1 MKGTIVAQNG
11 ILKGV
16 IKPAVSLVGTLKPTV
31 VINGLI
37 GMNQPIIVPSTQE
50 VYEGSYDVTP
60 KTVEQTMQ
68 TADKYMLENVTV
80 RKIPYYES
88 SNSSGGS
95 TVYIGTEVI

>member
-11 ILKGV
+11 ILHGV
-16 IKPAVSLVGTLKPTV
+16 IKPTVSLVGTLKPSG
-31 VINGLI
+31 VIVGQ
-37 GMNQPIIVPSTQE
+37 MCMKQPIVVPSTQD

-60 KTVEQTMQ
+60 KTMQQTLQ
-68 TADKYMLENVTV
+68 TAEKYMLENVTV

-88 SNSSGGS
+88 SNSGGGS